1 MLMTSSM
8 PFLDS
13 NSVETYFDIEPGC
26 IFLKNDHLSEPGL
39 IENAAQSCAAI
50 VAQSYV
56 VKKESD
62 EVIGKVIAYI
72 SAIKKVKIFD
82 LPAVNERIITKGKLI
97 SRFDDTNFSLCTME
111 ASTFR
116 KEELIVACTFNF
128 LIHGIDPR

>member
-13 NSVETYFDIEPGC
+13 DSVETYFDIDPSC
-26 IFLKNDHLSEPGL
+26 IFLKNDHLSESGL

-56 VKKESD
+56 VSTETGKAT
-62 EVIGKVIAYI
+62 GKVIAYI
-72 SAIKKVKIFD
+72 SAIKKVKILD
-82 LPAVNERIITKGKLI
+82 LPKVNERIITKGKLI
-97 SRFDDTNFSLCTME
+97 SRYDDADFSLCTME
-111 ASTFR
+111 ATTFR

-128 LIHGIDPR
+128 LIHGIDPH